1 MRKIVTEQS
10 FLKDWKKLEKKHYNK
25 QALLDIVQLLAEDAY
40 LPGRYHDHA
49 LLGDWQGFREC
60 HIRPDWLLIYRRTPT
75 EIILVA
81 TGTHDDL
88 FE

>member
-1 MRKIVTEQS
+1 MREFVRTAKFKRQ
-10 FLKDWKKLEKKHYNK
+10 FKALLKKHYNMEEL
-25 QALLDIVQLLAEDAY
+25 QDILELLADDAY
-40 LPGRYHDHA
+40 LPGRHRDHA
-49 LLGDWQGFREC
+49 LSGDWQGFREC
-60 HIRPDWLLIYRRTPT
+60 HIRPDWLLIYRRTQT